1 MNLALLL
8 RVLLVA
14 GLAGAPQC
22 PAGRRR
28 LARALMVFAA
38 SDVGPAFA
46 QIVPQFERK
55 TQTDV
60 TLVLGSTGMLAQQI
74 RNGAPADVFF
84 AANESFITDL
94 AAENLTLRQTHTLY
108 ARGRIATVTLKSGG
122 IRINDLKD
130 LADPRIKR
138 IAIANP
144 QHAPYGLAA
153 KQAMEAVGLWQTLEP
168 KLVFGENVQQ
178 AVQFVR
184 SGSAE
189 AGIVARSVADTSDLT
204 LDARR
209 RPPSRAAQSDG
220 GRPCA
225 HEAAGR
231 IDVVHRIRQ
240 RHAGTTRD
248 AAVRIPA
255 AGRIVLEMDLFPV
268 WLSLRVA
275 LLATLLTVVA
285 GVPVAWLLARRR
297 FPGRDLLSAALLSPL
312 VLPPTVLGYYLLM
325 LIGSR
330 GAIGRVLAGWN
341 IELAFTW
348 RAAVLAAAVGSFPLL
363 IKTAQSG
370 FESVDR
376 RLEQAAET
384 LGHSELSIFW
394 TISVPLAWRAILAGT
409 VLAFCRAFGDF
420 GITLMVAGNIP
431 GRTQTLP
438 LAIYDH
444 VQANQLDQANTLS
457 LVSIGIVLFLMLAL
471 GRAARLRF

>member
-1 MNLALLL
+1 M
-8 RVLLVA
+8 
-14 GLAGAPQC
+14 
-22 PAGRRR
+22 
-28 LARALMVFAA
+28 
-38 SDVGPAFA
+38 
-46 QIVPQFERK
+46 
-55 TQTDV
+55 
-60 TLVLGSTGMLAQQI
+60 
-74 RNGAPADVFF
+74 
-84 AANESFITDL
+84 
-94 AAENLTLRQTHTLY
+94 
-108 ARGRIATVTLKSGG
+108 
-122 IRINDLKD
+122 
-130 LADPRIKR
+130 
-138 IAIANP
+138 
-144 QHAPYGLAA
+144 
-153 KQAMEAVGLWQTLEP
+153 
-168 KLVFGENVQQ
+168 FGENVQQ

-189 AGIVARSVADTSDLT
+189 AGIVARSVADTADLHWT
-204 LDARR
+204 LVDGRLHAPLDQMAVVLARTKQ
-209 RPPSRAAQSDG
+209 PA
-220 GRPCA
+220 
-225 HEAAGR
+225 R

-240 RHAGTTRD
+240 RHPGAARD
-248 AAVRIPA
+248 AAVRIPP
-255 AGRIVLEMDLFPV
+255 AGGVLLEVDFFPV

-330 GAIGRVLAGWN
+330 GAIGRMLAGWN

-444 VQANQLDQANTLS
+444 VQANQLDQANALS